1 MTQSFRS
8 YPKSEPASR
17 EGSHL
22 KPYDRDQDAESIRE
36 SILFH
41 DKMQP
46 SSTIIFSISNA
57 MIGPTILLLPMNI
70 ANIGI
75 LSSSIVAVIIGWIS
89 HRTCQL
95 THLHTKLDEIEY
107 LPAIKRILGSGWMY
121 IYFLSSVAILWMA
134 AMIYFLSLSDVT
146 YSCIQLIFSNHQFP
160 PESKAVFTEFSYQY
174 TGMILMALVGGFFF
188 LKKLGRILDFAE
200 LGIYAIGV
208 EAIFSLYLGI
218 KAMVEGKVNLVWD
231 SKDIRQ
237 DIGMFVASA
246 SLVETIGVYATAF
259 IIHNAVV
266 AIVRKNKQQKNNY
279 RDVRIA
285 YIITFVMY
293 IVTGT
298 FGAIGVYTQIP
309 LNVIP
314 NTVLS
319 KELFPNPDL
328 ATKILLIITQIFT
341 ALQLM
346 SVLPV
351 LNNVIR
357 TQLFI
362 MIYGEN
368 GVPHRYS
375 YIVFNIL
382 FILTLLITQL
392 FNISPNKVM
401 TYAGAFIGFIITYLL
416 PVSTHL
422 KTIRRRQIREK
433 ENYGLL
439 KDAIGT
445 KEDIADFIQDKPR
458 IYYTWEYVL
467 YSVIMM
473 IGTAIFVLQIL
484 KVFKVIE

>member
-1 MTQSFRS
+1 MTRSLRSQLQSES
-8 YPKSEPASR
+8 ASH
-17 EGSHL
+17 EGSSMMRPPH
-22 KPYDRDQDAESIRE
+22 RQEESIRE
-36 SILFH
+36 SVLYH

-57 MIGPTILLLPMNI
+57 MIGPTILLLPLNI

-75 LSSSIVAVIIGWIS
+75 LSSSIVAVVIGWIS

-121 IYFLSSVAILWMA
+121 LYFLSSVLILWMA
-134 AMIYFLSLSDVT
+134 AMIYFLSLSDVM
-146 YSCIQLIFSNHQFP
+146 YSCVQLIFSNHSFP
-160 PESKAVFTEFSYQY
+160 PESKTVFDQFSYQY
-174 TGMILMALVGGFFF
+174 TGIILMALVGGFFF
-188 LKKLGRILDFAE
+188 LRKLGRILDFAE
-200 LGIYAIGV
+200 KGIYSIGI
-208 EAIFSLYLGI
+208 EAIFSFYVGI
-218 KAMVEGKVNLVWD
+218 KAILDGKVNIVWN
-231 SKDIRQ
+231 SEDIKK

-285 YIITFVMY
+285 YIITFLMY
-293 IVTGT
+293 IVTGA
-298 FGAIGVYTQIP
+298 FGAIGIYTYIP
-309 LNVIP
+309 SDVVP

-319 KELFPNPDL
+319 KELFRDPDL
-328 ATKILLIITQIFT
+328 ATKILLIVTQIFT

-362 MIYGEN
+362 MIYGEH
-368 GVPHRYS
+368 GVPPSYS
-375 YIVFNIL
+375 YIIFNIL
-382 FILTLLITQL
+382 FILSLLITQM

-416 PVSTHL
+416 PVATHV
-422 KTIRRRQIREK
+422 KTIRTRQKRER
-433 ENYGLL
+433 ERYGLL
-439 KDAIGT
+439 D
-445 KEDIADFIQDKPR
+445 KEGAETIADFIQAKPK
-458 IYYTWEYVL
+458 IYYAWEYIL
-467 YSVIMM
+467 YGVIMA

-484 KVFKVIE
+484 KVFNVIN